1 MVAHDDRVAGR
12 RRSQRPSMDGA
23 RERPLAA
30 PQKCPTVRRYLAA
43 IPPRRDSTP
52 QATACRSRFL
62 RDDRQGMEVKRG
74 AAMAKKKKKNSWL
87 KNLQGLTAA
96 VIAAIPLVVPAIV
109 AAVASVANTMEL
121 RDGNQARKRSDGKNG
136 SSKQST
142 SSRRSSS
149 RTKKASARA

>member
-1 MVAHDDRVAGR
+1 MVAHDDRVAER
-12 RRSQRPSMDGA
+12 RRPPRPSMDGA
-23 RERPLAA
+23 HERPLAA

-62 RDDRQGMEVKRG
+62 RDDRQGMEIKRG

-121 RDGNQARKRSDGKNG
+121 RDGNQGRSNG
-136 SSKQST
+136 NNGTSKTTSSK
-142 SSRRSSS
+142 
-149 RTKKASARA
+149 RTKKAAAKA

>member
-1 MVAHDDRVAGR
+1 MVAHDDRVAE
-12 RRSQRPSMDGA
+12 RSGPPRPSMDGGP
-23 RERPLAA
+23 ERPLAA
-30 PQKCPTVRRYLAA
+30 PQKCPTVCRYLAA

-52 QATACRSRFL
+52 QARACRSRFL

-74 AAMAKKKKKNSWL
+74 AAMGKKRKKNSGP
-87 KNLQGLTAA
+87 KNLQGVTAA
-96 VIAAIPLVVPAIV
+96 VIAAIPRVVPAIV